1 MEEATFGNEI
11 NSELTGINKDDAIK
25 RRNLIIIGVSLGILV
40 IVLIII
46 IISLTTKKKDND
58 TPSNENKE
66 LIGEINCIYDIDST
80 STNTLILGNEF
91 KQGNLDIY
99 IDKNV
104 IKFSKEYKFDSVG
117 IHEIQI
123 KLYEE
128 LNMDYMFK
136 DVKNIISVEM
146 ISQKDCKITSMI
158 STFENAK
165 NFQNFTITGFN
176 GDKLKSLKKVFY
188 KSGLNEFHIPYDFT
202 SNVEDMSYMFSS
214 SLIEKFL
221 FSSLNI
227 NKVKSI
233 SHMFEKCDSLIEID
247 FDNININN
255 INDMSYLFFSCS
267 SIQKIDF

>member
-1 MEEATFGNEI
+1 MEESTFGNEI
-11 NSELTGINKDDAIK
+11 NSELTGINKVDAIK

-91 KQGNLDIY
+91 KQGNFDIY

-104 IKFSKEYKFDSVG
+104 IKYSKEHKFNSVG

-146 ISQKDCKITSMI
+146 ISKTI
-158 STFENAK
+158 AK
-165 NFQNFTITGFN
+165 
-176 GDKLKSLKKVFY
+176 
-188 KSGLNEFHIPYDFT
+188 
-202 SNVEDMSYMFSS
+202 
-214 SLIEKFL
+214 
-221 FSSLNI
+221 
-227 NKVKSI
+227 
-233 SHMFEKCDSLIEID
+233 
-247 FDNININN
+247 
-255 INDMSYLFFSCS
+255 
-267 SIQKIDF
+267 